1 MKNMENDRKYENRA
15 FELYREADE
24 LLDNLVDIRKKHHLT
39 QKELADRMNVSQ
51 STISNIEKGRT
62 HLVDQL
68 TDYAL
73 EAGARIH
80 YTVLDDEEPEQD
92 DAHTFTRS
100 FTDRSDAI
108 DQPAISEISYQ
119 NQTV

>member
-80 YTVLDDEEPEQD
+80 YTVVDDEEPEHD
-92 DAHTFTRS
+92 DAHTFTKS

-119 NQTV
+119 NLTV